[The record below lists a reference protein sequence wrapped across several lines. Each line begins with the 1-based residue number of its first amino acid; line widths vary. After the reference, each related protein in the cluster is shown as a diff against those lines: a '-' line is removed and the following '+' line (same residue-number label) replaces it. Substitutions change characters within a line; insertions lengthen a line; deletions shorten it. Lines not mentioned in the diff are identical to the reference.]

1 MPRIAGFTPRRCSQ
15 IRSPVLPSS
24 AWMVP
29 LLLFRNTTPPRA
41 SGDGWLVP
49 PSAIGATHASCSSCT
64 LSRVIW
70 FSGLK
75 LLAD

>member
-1 MPRIAGFTPRRCSQ
+1 
-15 IRSPVLPSS
+15 
-24 AWMVP
+24 MVP
-29 LLLFRNTTPPRA
+29 LLLFRNTAPSRA

-49 PSAIGATHASCSSCT
+49 PSAIGATQASCSSCA

-75 LLAD
+75 LLAAWSRRSIGQSLAGGLRSMSSVTRW